1 MPHVTKSDNND
12 SRATKHH
19 ITRRSTCHEVTL
31 TVISPSLA
39 HVRKL
44 DNIRILSRLLLR
56 CRHGHVY
63 FSDTSCEHDQM
74 DGWVVALR
82 CVVSCEHDQMGGWV
96 VEEFSYLME
105 EFGY

>member
-1 MPHVTKSDNND
+1 
-12 SRATKHH
+12 
-19 ITRRSTCHEVTL
+19 
-31 TVISPSLA
+31 
-39 HVRKL
+39 
-44 DNIRILSRLLLR
+44 
-56 CRHGHVY
+56 
-63 FSDTSCEHDQM
+63 M